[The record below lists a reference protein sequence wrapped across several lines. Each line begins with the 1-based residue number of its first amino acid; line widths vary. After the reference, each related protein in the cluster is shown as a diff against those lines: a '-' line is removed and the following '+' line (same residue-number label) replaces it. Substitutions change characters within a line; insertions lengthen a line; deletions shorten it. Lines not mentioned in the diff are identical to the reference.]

1 MRTTAPQPVT
11 TPIPVQLSEPEFP
24 ALLLPHLAMPKRGPK
39 CPRGESRV
47 FTLIWWVLDTE
58 MPWQC
63 WPVPQAAHGHPA
75 IHDTTVYPVLATW
88 ADDGALWPAFRA
100 RGRPLAAAP
109 RHPRAPWRR
118 APPVAKPGA
127 RAWAPRATNISR
139 GPKSSPALTSRAR
152 CERPSMRPTG
162 GGCRRAGTR

>member
-118 APPVAKPGA
+118 PPPRGQTRGEGMGSSGHQHQQGAKGIA
-127 RAWAPRATNISR
+127 SIDQQGSV
-139 GPKSSPALTSRAR
+139 
-152 CERPSMRPTG
+152 
-162 GGCRRAGTR
+162 